1 MARRLAALRRW
12 PSTEAGGAG
21 RAFKGPSLS
30 LGGRPLPISL
40 RNHVPFIYQAKL
52 FVEHLSGFSFDELH
66 VLIGVGI
73 HFLAAG
79 LLRRPLSS
87 WRPWLVVLGISL
99 INEANDLI
107 IEQWPNLAVQYGE
120 GFKDILS
127 TMIVPSALLLAT
139 RSWPTLFMA
148 QGNRGSG
155 RASGPVDT

>member
-1 MARRLAALRRW
+1 MA
-12 PSTEAGGAG
+12 P
-21 RAFKGPSLS
+21 PVS
-30 LGGRPLPISL
+30 LGIDM
-40 RNHVPFIYQAKL
+40 PFIFEAKL
-52 FVEHLSGFSFDELH
+52 FVQHLSGFSFDELH
-66 VLIGVGI
+66 LLIGVGI

-127 TMIVPSALLLAT
+127 TMIVPSALLFAT